1 VNHRSLVSLR
11 LVAELRESL
20 ICVCSLTTEYG

>member
-1 VNHRSLVSLR
+1 VNHRSLVSSR
-11 LVAELRESL
+11 LVAELGKSL